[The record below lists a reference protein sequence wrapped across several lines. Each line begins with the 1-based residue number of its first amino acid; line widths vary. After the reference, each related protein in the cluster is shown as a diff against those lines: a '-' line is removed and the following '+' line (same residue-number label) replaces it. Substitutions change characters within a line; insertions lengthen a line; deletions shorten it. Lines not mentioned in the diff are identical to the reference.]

1 MEPPIGGALQGI
13 TVIELGSYLTGP
25 YAAMLLADL
34 GAEVIKIEEK
44 FSGDPFRGWGE
55 GGYNS
60 TFCSVNRNKKSVALN
75 LKTREGQE
83 ILLNL
88 ARRADVLIEN
98 FRPRVVQG
106 LGLGYEVVREY
117 NPRIIYCSI
126 SGFGQEGPYR
136 DLPGYDTIGQ
146 AMGGLL
152 SLITDLKNPTPVG
165 VSLSDHI
172 TGVFACYGILAALY
186 AREQTGQGQR
196 VETSLLQATASFVQE
211 GAARYFATGVVP
223 NRETRARTAQVY
235 AFVAGDGCPF
245 VIHLS
250 SPPKFWEGLIQ
261 AVGRPELRNNPQFR
275 DQEARI
281 QHYETLRQILSEIF
295 ATGSRKEWLERLS
308 KYDVPC
314 APLYTLEEVFD
325 DPQVQYLGMPV
336 GLNHSKMG
344 LVRLSGSAISLSETP
359 INHWLA
365 PPTLGEHT
373 EEILRELGY
382 DDEMIE
388 QWRKRG
394 VV

>member
-1 MEPPIGGALQGI
+1 MKLPLGGALRGI
-13 TVIELGSYLTGP
+13 TVIELASYLTGP

-34 GAEVIKIEEK
+34 GAEVIKVEEK

-55 GGYNS
+55 KGYNS

-83 ILLNL
+83 FLLKL
-88 ARRADVLIEN
+88 AERADVLIEN
-98 FRPRVVQG
+98 FRPGVIQE
-106 LGLGYEVVREY
+106 LGLGYEAVREY
-117 NPRIIYCSI
+117 NSRIIYCSI

-152 SLITDLKNPTPVG
+152 SLITDLENPTPVG

-186 AREQTGQGQR
+186 ARERTGQGQK

-223 NRETRARTAQVY
+223 DRETRARTAQVY
-235 AFVAGDGCPF
+235 AFVAGDRRPF

-261 AVGRPELRNNPQFR
+261 AVGRPEFRDNPQFQDR
-275 DQEARI
+275 EARI
-281 QHYETLRQILSEIF
+281 QHYEILRQILAEIF
-295 ATGSRKEWLERLS
+295 ATRSRKEWLERLR

-314 APLYTLEEVFD
+314 APLYTLEEVFE
-325 DPQVQYLGMPV
+325 DPQVQYLDMPV
-336 GLNHSKMG
+336 ELNHPQMG
-344 LVRLSGSAISLSETP
+344 LVRLSGSAIRLSETP
-359 INHWLA
+359 ISHRLA

-382 DDEMIE
+382 DDGMIE
-388 QWRKRG
+388 RWRQRG
-394 VV
+394 VI